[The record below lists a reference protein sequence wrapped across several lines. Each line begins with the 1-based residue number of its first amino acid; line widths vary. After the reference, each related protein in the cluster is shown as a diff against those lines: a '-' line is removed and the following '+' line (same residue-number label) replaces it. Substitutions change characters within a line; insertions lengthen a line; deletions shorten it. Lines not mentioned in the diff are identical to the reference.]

1 MEMKLQFAAQLAVA
15 VIFRQQLQP
24 PCKLITHFNTTEN
37 LHIPPRPTTTFLFG
51 CQTNTPVTFSNE
63 L

>member
-1 MEMKLQFAAQLAVA
+1 MEIKLQFAAQLAVA

-37 LHIPPRPTTTFLFG
+37 LHIPHPPHHHH
-51 CQTNTPVTFSNE
+51 FSFFW
-63 L
+63 LPDKHPCHF